1 MQLSRLSMKWYKYVR
16 AVARTAMLISSSLPL
31 VLDELKDLEG
41 ETRKFVVKLKEIWN
55 L

>member
-1 MQLSRLSMKWYKYVR
+1 MKWFKYVR
-16 AVARTAMLISSSLPL
+16 SIALTAMLISSTLPL
-31 VLDELKDLEG
+31 VIDELKDLSG

>member
-1 MQLSRLSMKWYKYVR
+1 VKWLKYIK
-16 AVARTAMLISSSLPL
+16 AVAQTALLVSKSLPL
-31 VLDELKDLEG
+31 VLDELKDLGG

>member
-1 MQLSRLSMKWYKYVR
+1 MRFLKYVR
-16 AVARTAMLISSSLPL
+16 SAVATVMLISTALPL
-31 VLDELKDLEG
+31 VLDELKDLSG

>member
-1 MQLSRLSMKWYKYVR
+1 MQWYKYIS
-16 AVARTAMLISSSLPL
+16 AVIKTAMLISTSLPV
-31 VLDELKDLEG
+31 VLDELKDLSG